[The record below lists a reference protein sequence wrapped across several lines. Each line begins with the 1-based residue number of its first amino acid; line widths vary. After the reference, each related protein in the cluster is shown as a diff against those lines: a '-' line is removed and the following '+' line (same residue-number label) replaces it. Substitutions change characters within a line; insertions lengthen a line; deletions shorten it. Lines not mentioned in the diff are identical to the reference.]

1 MSVFNNIFPQPLQDG
16 SQQLG
21 PNILAVAGPIV
32 PVEISIP
39 SSLAEVYTKKNR
51 AIPQPKSGW
60 ALIDTGATKSC
71 VDDKVLIQ
79 LGVNPIDRTTIHG
92 SGGKHEVN
100 VFPAHMRFPTMPG
113 FELEFS
119 SAIGVNIQAQ
129 QVNNQPIIALLGRD
143 ILSRCLFVYNGTL
156 GIFTIS
162 F

>member
-1 MSVFNNIFPQPLQDG
+1 
-16 SQQLG
+16 
-21 PNILAVAGPIV
+21 
-32 PVEISIP
+32 
-39 SSLAEVYTKKNR
+39 
-51 AIPQPKSGW
+51 
-60 ALIDTGATKSC
+60 
-71 VDDKVLIQ
+71 
-79 LGVNPIDRTTIHG
+79 
-92 SGGKHEVN
+92 
-100 VFPAHMRFPTMPG
+100 MPG